1 MRWRRTSTVQ
11 VEDRRGQ
18 GGLGGFPGGG
28 LQIPIPIPETRGEK
42 AGMGLGGGGLIVVL
56 LFLAITFF
64 SGGLPGSG
72 GGGTQPLSSG
82 DEQAQFVNSVT
93 ADIQDAWTAVLSRS
107 GRTYERTVVV
117 LFDGGTQTGCGSASS
132 SVGPF
137 YCPIDRKVYLDL
149 GFFDELSRRFGAP
162 GDFAQAYVIAHE
174 FGHHIQNQ
182 LGVMSQ
188 VQQQQ
193 QANPDNANELSVRL
207 ELQAD
212 CYAGIWANTAF
223 AQPGQGE
230 GAVSLEPGDI
240 EEGIAAAEAVGDDR
254 IQSSTQGQV
263 NPETWT
269 HGSSRQRA
277 DWFQRGFRSGD
288 PGDCDTF
295 TSG

>member
-1 MRWRRTSTVQ
+1 
-11 VEDRRGQ
+11 
-18 GGLGGFPGGG
+18 
-28 LQIPIPIPETRGEK
+28 
-42 AGMGLGGGGLIVVL
+42 MGLGGGGLIVVL